1 MNVSRKIYTDLDL
14 QGNCLL
20 SFRLPIYDEEP
31 ELIVG
36 SIYYNPLIKEVYFGY
51 EDGWQPFGTGV
62 GDVVLGNYVDLTS
75 SQIISGNKIFEGGL
89 QTAALY
95 ISDSGHSIYDD
106 SDVLVIQSV
115 ADMMVLATGHAI
127 DMYGDIFKFNDS
139 DVITSAGGIIT
150 GLTQFLA
157 TVNLEGRLDFHQGV
171 IASLGP
177 VDGKFAITTDSLTI
191 TGFTEIDEGLT
202 VRGVGITTGGIT
214 LSASDVSHNIFD
226 DGGDLAI
233 ETDYAIVLSGNGL
246 TYNGYDVIHEG
257 NCSSYI
263 SQYTYSKSEINNL
276 ISGIGQDTPSA
287 LDKLLVS
294 DGSTAVLVSGTSSDI
309 SVGIYGKTNISGSLH
324 VLSGIFNVTE
334 DLLTYKDSD
343 VITSAGGIITGLT
356 QFLATVNL
364 EGRLD
369 FHQGVLASLGPVD
382 GKFTI
387 TTDSLVITGFTEIDD
402 GLTVRGVGITTGGII
417 LSATDV
423 SHHIFDDGGDL
434 AIETDYAIVL
444 SGNGLTYNG
453 YDIIHEGNGPSYM
466 SKFTYSKSEINDL
479 ISALDK
485 LSVSDGS
492 TAVLASG
499 TLSDIVVGIYGKTNI
514 SGSLHVL
521 SGIFNVT
528 ESILTYNGY
537 DIIHKG
543 NGPSYMSQYTYSK
556 SEIDNLISGLGQD
569 TPSALD
575 KLLVSDGSTAVLASG
590 TSSDIVVGI
599 YGKTNI
605 SGSLHVLSGIFNVTD
620 SILTYKG
627 YTVIHTGNAITY
639 LTQYTY
645 SRNEIDDIISNLSK

>member
-246 TYNGYDVIHEG
+246 TYNGYD
-257 NCSSYI
+257 
-263 SQYTYSKSEINNL
+263 
-276 ISGIGQDTPSA
+276 
-287 LDKLLVS
+287 
-294 DGSTAVLVSGTSSDI
+294 
-309 SVGIYGKTNISGSLH
+309 
-324 VLSGIFNVTE
+324 
-334 DLLTYKDSD
+334 
-343 VITSAGGIITGLT
+343 
-356 QFLATVNL
+356 
-364 EGRLD
+364 
-369 FHQGVLASLGPVD
+369 
-382 GKFTI
+382 
-387 TTDSLVITGFTEIDD
+387 
-402 GLTVRGVGITTGGII
+402 
-417 LSATDV
+417 
-423 SHHIFDDGGDL
+423 
-434 AIETDYAIVL
+434 
-444 SGNGLTYNG
+444 
-453 YDIIHEGNGPSYM
+453 IIHEGNGPSYM

-499 TLSDIVVGIYGKTNI
+499 PLSDIVVGIYGKTNI